1 RRYKEKLVDH
11 KHQSNKAEFV
21 AAGKLSGWPVWSIC
35 MGNILRGGRDK
46 DDVRGGLNVRDTAQ
60 QPESE
65 GMGERKS

>member
-1 RRYKEKLVDH
+1 
-11 KHQSNKAEFV
+11 
-21 AAGKLSGWPVWSIC
+21 